1 MHTLNKM
8 VGLREAAAVWFAAK
22 YSGSI
27 TRAKGQ
33 FEKYLSSPETTM
45 QDTKYGNGVFPMAI
59 DVAYGGSA
67 TIRKIY
73 ERLNSVGS
81 KDMSE
86 TQLENAITWAIQQ
99 YDSSGSF
106 LLKHSKNWELISL
119 CPITFLLV

>member
-1 MHTLNKM
+1 
-8 VGLREAAAVWFAAK
+8 
-22 YSGSI
+22 
-27 TRAKGQ
+27 
-33 FEKYLSSPETTM
+33 M

-106 LLKHSKNWELISL
+106 AEAFKKLGAY
-119 CPITFLLV
+119 ITLPDHFFASVIPSNASWSNGHINRYTPHHDREIYICHT